1 MAKLKYLQIDSDILG
16 NNKISVMLRRLGV
29 KGLGVYM
36 YYLIGMAQATEDKPS
51 SIEVSDIFNECASCL
66 LDISKEE
73 FVSITNELIKITLL
87 SVNDDLRIYS
97 GGFNKRTGK
106 LLASNK
112 QRGETLSKTRHAES
126 QSSDSVVFAKAN
138 DEAKPQAKPKPVVII
153 PESDQITRLRSY
165 AKAIFDELGSSKNKP
180 ELTTEQYQ
188 KLIDKWG
195 FDKLVVMQRIYYE
208 WKASL
213 AKKHT
218 HTDFGTLNKKC
229 WVHEKA
235 DVITKD
241 AGKVD
246 RLNPSGRFLDD

>member
-1 MAKLKYLQIDSDILG
+1 
-16 NNKISVMLRRLGV
+16 MLRRLGV

-87 SVNDDLRIYS
+87 SVNDDSRIYS
-97 GGFNKRTGK
+97 EGFNKRTGK

-138 DEAKPQAKPKPVVII
+138 DEAKPQATSKANPPKPVVKDSLL
-153 PESDQITRLRSY
+153 PESDQITRLRGY
-165 AKAIFDELGSSKNKP
+165 AQAIFDELGSSKNKP

-195 FDKLVVMQRIYYE
+195 FDKLVVMQRAFYDHVS
-208 WKASL
+208 KL
-213 AKKHT
+213 DKKYSYNH
-218 HTDFGTLNKKC
+218 FNVLIKGG
-229 WVHEKA
+229 WVLDKVEQKS
-235 DVITKD
+235 KD
-241 AGKVD
+241 TGKVD